1 MRIALF
7 GHPLGHS
14 RSKDL
19 FDALAAAGGPRVE
32 YEPVDVPPERFGE
45 ALARLRDGEWD
56 GANVTVPHKRAAAA
70 AADLLEPFAARC
82 GAANVLARRGGG
94 ALVGANTDG
103 LGFLDALSLLDAPAS
118 RGLAGGGAAN
128 RALAGGTAASR
139 GLAGGTAANRGL
151 AGGTAANRALVLGA
165 GGAAAAVVAALVET
179 GHAVALAT
187 RDPQRARR
195 DVPLAAEA
203 LAWDDPRLPAVAG
216 AAGLVVQATPLGTA
230 PRVDEAPPFDP
241 AWFAP
246 GARAV
251 DLIYNP
257 WETRWLR
264 LARARGVAALNG
276 WPMLVGQ
283 AARSLAFWGLGE
295 AAEALVEASTTVEP
309 RDPLRAS

>member
-1 MRIALF
+1 MKIALF
-7 GHPLGHS
+7 GHPVGHS

-103 LGFLDALSLLDAPAS
+103 LGFLDALSLLDAPAPRALAGGAAAS
-118 RGLAGGGAAN
+118 RGLAGSA
-128 RALAGGTAASR
+128 AASR
-139 GLAGGTAANRGL
+139 GLAGGA
-151 AGGTAANRALVLGA
+151 AANRALVLGA

-276 WPMLVGQ
+276 WPMLVRQ

-295 AAEALVEASTTVEP
+295 AAEALVEASTTLEP
-309 RDPLRAS
+309 RDPRRAS

>member
-1 MRIALF
+1 MKIALF
-7 GHPLGHS
+7 GHPVGHS

-32 YEPVDVPPERFGE
+32 YRAVDVPPERFGE

-82 GAANVLARRGGG
+82 GAVNVLARRGGG

-103 LGFLDALSLLDAPAS
+103 LGFLDALSLLDAPAP
-118 RGLAGGGAAN
+118 
-128 RALAGGTAASR
+128 RALAGGAA
-139 GLAGGTAANRGL
+139 AH
-151 AGGTAANRALVLGA
+151 RALVLGA

-187 RDPQRARR
+187 RDPERARR

>member
-32 YEPVDVPPERFGE
+32 YEPVDVAPERFGE

-82 GAANVLARRGGG
+82 GAVNVLARRGGG

-103 LGFLDALSLLDAPAS
+103 LGFLDALSLLDAPAP
-118 RGLAGGGAAN
+118 
-128 RALAGGTAASR
+128 RALAGGAA
-139 GLAGGTAANRGL
+139 AH
-151 AGGTAANRALVLGA
+151 RALALGA
-165 GGAAAAVVAALVET
+165 AGAAAAVVAALVET

-187 RDPQRARR
+187 RDPRRARR

-230 PRVDEAPPFDP
+230 PRADEAPPFDP

-276 WPMLVGQ
+276 WPMLVRQ

-295 AAEALVEASTTVEP
+295 AAEALVEASTTLEP
-309 RDPLRAS
+309 RDPRRAS

>member
-1 MRIALF
+1 MKIALF
-7 GHPLGHS
+7 GHPVGHS

-32 YEPVDVPPERFGE
+32 YRAVDVPPERFGE

-82 GAANVLARRGGG
+82 GAVNVLARRGGG

-103 LGFLDALSLLDAPAS
+103 LGFLDALSLLDAPAPRALAGGAAAG
-118 RGLAGGGAAN
+118 RGLAGGAAAS
-128 RALAGGTAASR
+128 RALAGGA
-139 GLAGGTAANRGL
+139 
-151 AGGTAANRALVLGA
+151 AANRALVLGA

-187 RDPQRARR
+187 RDPERARR
-195 DVPLAAEA
+195 EVPLAAEA

-276 WPMLVGQ
+276 WPMLVRQ

-295 AAEALVEASTTVEP
+295 AAEALVEASTTLEP
-309 RDPLRAS
+309 RDPRRAS

>member
-32 YEPVDVPPERFGE
+32 YEPVDVAPERFGE
-45 ALARLRDGEWD
+45 ALARLRDGAWD
-56 GANVTVPHKRAAAA
+56 GANVTAPHKRAAAA

-82 GAANVLARRGGG
+82 GAVNVLARRGVG

-103 LGFLDALSLLDAPAS
+103 LGFLDALSLFDVPAT
-118 RGLAGGGAAN
+118 RELAGGAAT
-128 RALAGGTAASR
+128 AGRDAASR
-139 GLAGGTAANRGL
+139 AAAGGAAGK
-151 AGGTAANRALVLGA
+151 RALVLGA
-165 GGAAAAVVAALVET
+165 GGAAVAVVAALVET
-179 GHAVALAT
+179 GREVALAT
-187 RDPQRARR
+187 RDPERARR

-216 AAGLVVQATPLGTA
+216 AAGLVVQATALGTA
-230 PRVDEAPPFDP
+230 PRVGEAPPFDP

>member
-1 MRIALF
+1 MKIALF
-7 GHPLGHS
+7 GHPVGHS

-32 YEPVDVPPERFGE
+32 YRAVDVPPERFGE

-82 GAANVLARRGGG
+82 GAVNVLARRGGG

-103 LGFLDALSLLDAPAS
+103 LGFLDALSLLDAPAP
-118 RGLAGGGAAN
+118 
-128 RALAGGTAASR
+128 RALAGGAA
-139 GLAGGTAANRGL
+139 AH
-151 AGGTAANRALVLGA
+151 RALVLGA

-187 RDPQRARR
+187 RDPERARR

-276 WPMLVGQ
+276 WPMLVRQ

-295 AAEALVEASTTVEP
+295 AAEALVEASTTLEP
-309 RDPLRAS
+309 RDPRRAS